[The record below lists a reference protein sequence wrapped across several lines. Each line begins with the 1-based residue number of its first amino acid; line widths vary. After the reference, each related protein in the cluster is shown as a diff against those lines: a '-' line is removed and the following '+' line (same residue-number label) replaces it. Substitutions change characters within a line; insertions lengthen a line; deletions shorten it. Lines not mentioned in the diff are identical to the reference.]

1 MVQKRRS
8 CAISANHLCWHHEP
22 WVRKQTHCMVC
33 ISITVRSYTNNLN
46 ERGLLV
52 VGRHVS
58 SFLVLSHLSHYRH
71 AESEG
76 NTGREEKTNAS
87 RTIDTRLH
95 AIFARLHFRS
105 QPEIGRLRD
114 RGPSILSLSS
124 PIHVIVRSWSWHFRK
139 VFLNGPSDSTAIYFC
154 CKQQMILKPRMP
166 VGVAM
171 NFFRACQDHLH
182 RPSFF
187 LKVKWNPC
195 NHHCLPHH
203 NHAEHEDIV
212 VIKSR

>member
-1 MVQKRRS
+1 
-8 CAISANHLCWHHEP
+8 
-22 WVRKQTHCMVC
+22 MVC
-33 ISITVRSYTNNLN
+33 ISITVRSYTNNLD

-58 SFLVLSHLSHYRH
+58 GFLVLSHLSHYRH

-124 PIHVIVRSWSWHFRK
+124 PIHIIVRTWSWHLRK
-139 VFLNGPSDSTAIYFC
+139 VFINGPSNSTAIHFC
-154 CKQQMILKPRMP
+154 CKQQMILKPRIP

-171 NFFRACQDHLH
+171 SFFRACQD
-182 RPSFF
+182 RPPSSIVF
-187 LKVKWNPC
+187 LESKM
-195 NHHCLPHH
+195 
-203 NHAEHEDIV
+203 
-212 VIKSR
+212 KSLQPPLFAPPQSC